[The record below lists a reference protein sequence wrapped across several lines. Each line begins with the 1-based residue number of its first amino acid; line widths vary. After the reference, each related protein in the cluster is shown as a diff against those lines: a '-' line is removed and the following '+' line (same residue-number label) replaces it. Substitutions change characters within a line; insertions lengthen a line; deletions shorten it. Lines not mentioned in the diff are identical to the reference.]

1 MADKDARR
9 NAYIYCALRERQ
21 YARYDRHARDNGLS
35 MKAFLLVNALFYAS
49 DGLTQT
55 RICEMTLN
63 SRQTV
68 SLVAKRL
75 VAQGYAET
83 EANPDDKRNSIVRL
97 TDAGRAW
104 AHDMVRRITRAEDEA
119 MAALAPEE
127 QEALVAL
134 SRRFTESLIRLID
147 DPALK
152 LEEDA

>member
-1 MADKDARR
+1 MADRESRR

-21 YARYDRHARDNGLS
+21 YARYDRHARDNGLT
-35 MKAFLLVNALFYAS
+35 MQAFLVVNALYYAPE
-49 DGLTQT
+49 GLAQA

-68 SLVAKRL
+68 SLVTKRL
-75 VAQGYAET
+75 VAQGYAQT
-83 EANPDDKRNSIVRL
+83 ASDPNDRRASIVRL

-119 MAALAPEE
+119 MAALTPEE
-127 QEALVAL
+127 QETLVSL
-134 SRRFTESLIRLID
+134 SRRFTENLIRLID
-147 DPALK
+147 DPDLK